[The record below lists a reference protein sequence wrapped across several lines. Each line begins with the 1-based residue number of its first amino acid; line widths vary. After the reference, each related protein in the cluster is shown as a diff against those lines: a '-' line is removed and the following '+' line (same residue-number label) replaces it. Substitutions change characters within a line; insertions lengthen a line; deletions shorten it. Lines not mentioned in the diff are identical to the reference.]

1 MLLYVSLAYFSRHSR
16 CRKDSIHVAER
27 CFLYRQN
34 LTMNDFHNTG
44 KQKKD
49 LKEKGRAKVKRYVK
63 NMLRLRH
70 TPNA

>member
-1 MLLYVSLAYFSRHSR
+1 MLLYVSLAYFFFDSVYVGRI
-16 CRKDSIHVAER
+16 RKQRDA
-27 CFLYRQN
+27 FYRQH
-34 LTMNDFHNTG
+34 LTMNDFHKTG

-63 NMLRLRH
+63 NMPRLRH